1 MEIIHNT
8 QRRRFEI
15 DGEGPRAYLEYVPV
29 EGGIDIVHTIVS
41 PMLGG
46 RGYGSRLVRSALD
59 YARDNGLKVIPSC
72 SVAYRKNAEKK
83 TDGTRPR
90 CASNR
95 AYVVRA
101 ARCSRGKY
109 DNTASARGAAG

>member
-1 MEIIHNT
+1 MEIIHDT
-8 QRRRFEI
+8 QRRRVEI
-15 DGEGPRAYLEYVPV
+15 DGEGHRAYLEYVPV

-72 SVAYRKNAEKK
+72 SFVGVYLERHPEYKALLFK
-83 TDGTRPR
+83 
-90 CASNR
+90 
-95 AYVVRA
+95 
-101 ARCSRGKY
+101 
-109 DNTASARGAAG
+109 

>member
-15 DGEGPRAYLEYVPV
+15 DGEGHRAYLEYVPV

-59 YARDNGLKVIPSC
+59 YAHDNGLKVIPSC
-72 SVAYRKNAEKK
+72 SFVGVYLERHPEYKALLFK
-83 TDGTRPR
+83 
-90 CASNR
+90 
-95 AYVVRA
+95 
-101 ARCSRGKY
+101 
-109 DNTASARGAAG
+109 

>member
-15 DGEGPRAYLEYVPV
+15 DGEGHRAYLEYVSV
-29 EGGIDIVHTIVS
+29 EGGIDTVHTTVS

-72 SVAYRKNAEKK
+72 PVVGGYLE
-83 TDGTRPR
+83 RPPEFKELL
-90 CASNR
+90 C
-95 AYVVRA
+95 
-101 ARCSRGKY
+101 K
-109 DNTASARGAAG
+109 